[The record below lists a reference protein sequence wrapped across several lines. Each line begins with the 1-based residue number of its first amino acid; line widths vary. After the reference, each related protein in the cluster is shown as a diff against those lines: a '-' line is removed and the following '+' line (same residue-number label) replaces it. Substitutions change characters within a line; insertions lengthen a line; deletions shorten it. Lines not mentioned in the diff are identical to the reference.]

1 MCYRWLHWCTIGVVL
16 DARTGKK
23 QRITIT
29 IGDDELVLAKASGEP
44 VSSYIQRLIREDSQP
59 DTLTLPLKPGLGA
72 LMESSGV
79 LREPARTRL
88 HDALHRVIVEQID
101 TTLLDSRAKLMAIT
115 DDAIAAA
122 MSKK

>member
-1 MCYRWLHWCTIGVVL
+1 MEPAST
-16 DARTGKK
+16 KK

-29 IGDDELVLAKASGEP
+29 IGDDELVMAKSSGEP

-59 DTLTLPLKPGLGA
+59 DVLRVPLPEGLGA

-79 LREPARTRL
+79 LRDRARGRL
-88 HDALHRVIVEQID
+88 FDALHKVMVEHVD
-101 TTLLDSRAKLMAIT
+101 ATLLDSRAKLMAIT

-122 MSKK
+122 MAKK

>member
-1 MCYRWLHWCTIGVVL
+1 MDPTS
-16 DARTGKK
+16 TKK

-29 IGDDELVLAKASGEP
+29 IGDEELTLAKSSGEP

-59 DTLTLPLKPGLGA
+59 DVLRVPLPPGLGA

-79 LREPARTRL
+79 LRDAARKKL
-88 HDALHRVIVEQID
+88 HDALHRVMVEHVD
-101 TTLLDSRAKLMAIT
+101 STLLDSRAKLMAIT

-122 MSKK
+122 LSKK

>member
-1 MCYRWLHWCTIGVVL
+1 VDLTG
-16 DARTGKK
+16 GKK

-29 IGDDELVLAKASGEP
+29 IGDDELTMAKASGEP
-44 VSSYIQRLIREDSQP
+44 VSSYIQRLIREDAQADVLRVP
-59 DTLTLPLKPGLGA
+59 LPPGLGA

-79 LREPARTRL
+79 LREGARGRL
-88 HDALHRVIVEQID
+88 YDSLHKVMVSHVD
-101 TTLLDSRAKLMAIT
+101 STLLDSRAKLMAIS